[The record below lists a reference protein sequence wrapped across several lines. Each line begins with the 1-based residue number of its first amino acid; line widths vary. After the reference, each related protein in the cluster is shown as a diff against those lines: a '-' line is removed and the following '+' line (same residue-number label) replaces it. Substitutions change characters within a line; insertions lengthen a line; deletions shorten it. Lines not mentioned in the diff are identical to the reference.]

1 MVRMQAAAFRTAFAG
16 PGGARLE
23 TQGGGEGVCVMTGSV
38 LNLHSTMVVVL
49 LVHRLG
55 APGRQRGYKPG
66 GHGRAGEPSKDQ
78 HQHQEHEQAATHAG
92 NDTTL
97 GQLVPGRCDG
107 AGGNWGRFAPYTAM

>member
-49 LVHRLG
+49 LVL
-55 APGRQRGYKPG
+55 
-66 GHGRAGEPSKDQ
+66 
-78 HQHQEHEQAATHAG
+78 
-92 NDTTL
+92 
-97 GQLVPGRCDG
+97 QLHTQVVSR
-107 AGGNWGRFAPYTAM
+107 